1 MRKKC
6 RHRKSPANIAE
17 LTKLQ
22 KETYEFV
29 NKAEDEWRQS
39 QCQKLVEVTESEKWK
54 IIRRLTND
62 SNIGYVQ
69 PIKKIV
75 NGEQVYLFDDD
86 DIRHEL
92 ENYHIRKVVNS
103 ADQMDNVEIML

>member
-1 MRKKC
+1 MRKIC

-39 QCQKLVEVTESEKWK
+39 QCQKLVEVIESEKWK

-86 DIRHEL
+86 DI
-92 ENYHIRKVVNS
+92 
-103 ADQMDNVEIML
+103 